1 MSKQMRKAGIEKT
14 ELARKRRVLIVDN
27 KSAHLELLREL
38 ICEKIADVECLL
50 EGTRDVTPENVA
62 WADLVVLSGGTG
74 LSIEKNPKTFQR
86 LLEKILIAEK
96 PVVGICLGAQ
106 AIAVHFGAKLV
117 DIGVR
122 RAGNIAI
129 YLNDSGIADLG
140 LQERVIVYE
149 FHRWKFDAVPL
160 PLVELGR
167 SKDGVEVLRHKELP
181 VWGLQ
186 FHPEVRRRNNGG
198 HNVLE
203 GIVQSI
209 LYPAE

>member
-1 MSKQMRKAGIEKT
+1 MREAGTEKT
-14 ELARKRRVLIVDN
+14 ELAPKKRVLIVDN
-27 KSAHLELLREL
+27 KSAHLESLRDL
-38 ICEKIADVECLL
+38 ICEKIVNVECLL
-50 EGTRDVTPENVA
+50 EGTRDVTPESVA

-86 LLEKILIAEK
+86 LVEKILAAEK
-96 PVVGICLGAQ
+96 PVIGICLGAQ
-106 AIAVHFGAKLV
+106 AIAVHYGAELV
-117 DIGVR
+117 DIGTR

-129 YLNDSGIADLG
+129 YLNETGTANLR
-140 LQERVIVYE
+140 LHERVIVYE

-203 GIVQSI
+203 SIVQSI